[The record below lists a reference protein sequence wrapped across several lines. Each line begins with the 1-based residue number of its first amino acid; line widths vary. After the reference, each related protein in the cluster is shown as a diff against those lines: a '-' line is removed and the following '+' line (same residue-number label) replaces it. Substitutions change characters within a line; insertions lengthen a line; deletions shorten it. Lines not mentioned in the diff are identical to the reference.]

1 MISEGCTASLPPVR
15 RRTTPTS
22 SATIG
27 MSRHS
32 VVFVALLF
40 FLAVLLQAI
49 QVRRQNNNSSI
60 IPLNSFLPT
69 SDMATCYGYEV
80 PACLQSDPY
89 SKRPRGDKRQFR
101 VFVVVFKDHNRT
113 RELVEMLLQSDL
125 TSFSFEI
132 VVISNFGT
140 FAFPADNPLF
150 IVNAKNLA
158 VVNNYLRP
166 EFSFGHLAQDW
177 NAAAI
182 YGFVNLTDPV
192 SDVVASFQG
201 DTKCAPLWARNVYEE
216 HMRNGTLFLQS
227 GKGDAFHSWTA
238 EGVRRIGIWDERFVD
253 IGYQEADMFLRAVL
267 LEPDRVRIDDRH
279 HLRRYRPASFRVL
292 SEDGPGDRGGKKQIH
307 RHSRSFWDMKWGKR
321 DPAAWPNETW
331 MRIERVVPLIPTT
344 YVYPFFEWRLDM
356 PVKRLWYAYE
366 KDPGI

>member
-1 MISEGCTASLPPVR
+1 
-15 RRTTPTS
+15 
-22 SATIG
+22 
-27 MSRHS
+27 
-32 VVFVALLF
+32 
-40 FLAVLLQAI
+40 
-49 QVRRQNNNSSI
+49 
-60 IPLNSFLPT
+60 LPT